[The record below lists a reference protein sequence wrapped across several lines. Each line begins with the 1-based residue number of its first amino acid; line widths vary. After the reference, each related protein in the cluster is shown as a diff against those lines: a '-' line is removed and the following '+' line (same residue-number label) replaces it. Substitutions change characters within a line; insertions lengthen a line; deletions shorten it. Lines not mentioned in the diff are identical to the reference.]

1 MTTGTTVFLLWIED
15 RLLGIYATVDDAKR
29 AAEQEIPVGSLR
41 WLELQDVKP
50 GQRRMWFADHPAPIN
65 YRIIEGFVGERW

>member
-1 MTTGTTVFLLWIED
+1 VFLLWIED

-29 AAEQEIPVGSLR
+29 AAEQEIPVGPLR

-50 GQRRMWFADHPAPIN
+50 GQRRMWLADHPAPIN
-65 YRIIEGFVGERW
+65 YRITEGFVGERW